1 MFKKRL
7 RDVLKK
13 YLTDEEI
20 EKLERMLSEDKYMTR
35 REKINHIKKLI
46 ENGEYDVPP
55 EKVAEKMIEFFKKYS

>member
-7 RDVLKK
+7 RDILKK

-20 EKLERMLSEDKYMTR
+20 DKLERMLSEDKYMTR
-35 REKINHIKKLI
+35 REKINRIKKLI
-46 ENGEYDVPP
+46 ESGEYDVPP